1 MQNLR
6 NEVVIVNES
15 EKLKIRENAEKDY
28 NLGMKYTDIATKYS
42 VSINTVKSWKQRY
55 KWKRESTQSC
65 RCNKKSMHYIGDT
78 LFLEIRKDL
87 MTQLANNKTFGKHY
101 EDLVNDYMELWN
113 IKNNL
118 IQDIKERGVAVE
130 WSNGKQGGIK
140 KNDSI
145 AELNKTS
152 AQMLKILN
160 DLGIKPSP
168 LDVGDDDDEL

>member
-1 MQNLR
+1 M
-6 NEVVIVNES
+6 NENER
-15 EKLKIRENAEKDY
+15 LKIRQSAEKDY
-28 NLGMKYTDIATKYS
+28 NLGMKYIDISAKYN

-55 KWKRESTQSC
+55 GWKRESIQKHG
-65 RCNKKSMHYIGDT
+65 CNKNSMQYMGNT

-87 MTQLANNKTFGKHY
+87 MTQLENNKTFGKHF

-118 IQDIKERGVAVE
+118 IQDIKERGVSVE
-130 WSNGKQGGIK
+130 WSNGKQTGIK

-152 AQMLKILN
+152 AQMLKLLG

-168 LDVGDDDDEL
+168 LDNGDDDDEL

>member
-1 MQNLR
+1 M
-6 NEVVIVNES
+6 NES

-42 VSINTVKSWKQRY
+42 VSINTVKSRKQRY

>member
-1 MQNLR
+1 M
-6 NEVVIVNES
+6 NENER
-15 EKLKIRENAEKDY
+15 LKIRQSAEKDY
-28 NLGMKYTDIATKYS
+28 NLGMKYIDISAKYN

-55 KWKRESTQSC
+55 GWKRESIHKYG
-65 RCNKKSMHYIGDT
+65 CNKNSMQYMGNT

-87 MTQLANNKTFGKHY
+87 MTQLENNKTFGKHF

-118 IQDIKERGVAVE
+118 IQDIKERGVSVE
-130 WSNGKQGGIK
+130 WSNGKQTGIK

-152 AQMLKILN
+152 AQMLKLLG

-168 LDVGDDDDEL
+168 LDNGDDDDEL

>member
-1 MQNLR
+1 M
-6 NEVVIVNES
+6 NENER
-15 EKLKIRENAEKDY
+15 LKIRQSAEKDY
-28 NLGMKYTDIATKYS
+28 NLGMKYIDISTKYN

-55 KWKRESTQSC
+55 GWKRESIQKYG
-65 RCNKKSMHYIGDT
+65 CNKNSMQYMGNT

-87 MTQLANNKTFGKHY
+87 MTQLENNKTFGKHF

-118 IQDIKERGVAVE
+118 IQDIKERGVSVK
-130 WSNGKQGGIK
+130 WSNGKQTGIK

-152 AQMLKILN
+152 AQMLKLLG

-168 LDVGDDDDEL
+168 LDNGDDDDEL

>member
-1 MQNLR
+1 MGN
-6 NEVVIVNES
+6 
-15 EKLKIRENAEKDY
+15 
-28 NLGMKYTDIATKYS
+28 
-42 VSINTVKSWKQRY
+42 
-55 KWKRESTQSC
+55 
-65 RCNKKSMHYIGDT
+65 T

-87 MTQLANNKTFGKHY
+87 MTQLENNKTFGKHF

-118 IQDIKERGVAVE
+118 IQDIKERGVSVE
-130 WSNGKQGGIK
+130 WSNGKQTGIK

-152 AQMLKILN
+152 AQMLKLLG

-168 LDVGDDDDEL
+168 LDNGDDDDEL